1 MRDDTNKKE
10 FANYT
15 IHSKIVFLV
24 WDRQSI
30 RASGIAKRIG
40 ASLHLLFT
48 SPIKHPLLYLKT
60 LRILRNERPDVIIC
74 QSPPITCALM
84 AIVYKYAF
92 SRTKKPKILIDA
104 HTGAIVTPWC
114 KYVSRLVMSL
124 ASCNIVTNKELQDYV
139 VQKYGL
145 KTVILEDPIPDFRGI
160 LSTRGTHKTYNILQK
175 DVFNIAVI
183 SSFAYDEPIEAV
195 LDAASQLP
203 DMRFYITGDKTKLDR
218 KFVNQ
223 KLQNV
228 TMTGLLEYD
237 VYLDLL
243 QKVDTIIDLTTDDK
257 TMLSG
262 AYEAVALEQPLIIS
276 DWMPLRRYF
285 NKGTIY
291 VNNSPKDIIDAVMV
305 ARSKKKELSTE
316 MRSLRLE
323 KTKEWDDK
331 ISTFYYLFT

>member
-1 MRDDTNKKE
+1 M
-10 FANYT
+10 
-15 IHSKIVFLV
+15 
-24 WDRQSI
+24 
-30 RASGIAKRIG
+30 
-40 ASLHLLFT
+40 
-48 SPIKHPLLYLKT
+48 
-60 LRILRNERPDVIIC
+60 
-74 QSPPITCALM
+74 
-84 AIVYKYAF
+84 
-92 SRTKKPKILIDA
+92 
-104 HTGAIVTPWC
+104 
-114 KYVSRLVMSL
+114 
-124 ASCNIVTNKELQDYV
+124 
-139 VQKYGL
+139 
-145 KTVILEDPIPDFRGI
+145 
-160 LSTRGTHKTYNILQK
+160 
-175 DVFNIAVI
+175 
-183 SSFAYDEPIEAV
+183 

-203 DMRFYITGDKTKLDR
+203 DMQFYITGDKTRLER

-243 QKVDTIIDLTTDDK
+243 QKVDAIIDLTTDDK